1 VYESKVRSSIISR
14 ITNYILIASLTVF
27 ILIGLLLLSLPLW
40 GVFLGLD
47 IHFRDH
53 YFVLPL
59 ISTAL
64 LLSLVAAAVWFL
76 VVLTRREM
84 RRKRLPEASPQ

>member
-1 VYESKVRSSIISR
+1 VYESKVRSGVNSR
-14 ITNYILIASLTVF
+14 ITNYILIAGLTVF
-27 ILIGLLLLSLPLW
+27 ILVGLLLLSLPLW

-47 IHFRDH
+47 IHFHDH

-64 LLSLVAAAVWFL
+64 FLSLVAAAVWFL
-76 VVLTRREM
+76 FVLIRRELS
-84 RRKRLPEASPQ
+84 RKRTS

>member
-1 VYESKVRSSIISR
+1 VYKSNVRSGVNSR
-14 ITNYILIASLTVF
+14 IKNYILIASLSVF
-27 ILIGLLLLSLPLW
+27 ILVGLLLVSLPLW

-64 LLSLVAAAVWFL
+64 FLSLVAGAVWFL
-76 VVLTRREM
+76 FVLIRREI
-84 RRKRLPEASPQ
+84 RRKWTS